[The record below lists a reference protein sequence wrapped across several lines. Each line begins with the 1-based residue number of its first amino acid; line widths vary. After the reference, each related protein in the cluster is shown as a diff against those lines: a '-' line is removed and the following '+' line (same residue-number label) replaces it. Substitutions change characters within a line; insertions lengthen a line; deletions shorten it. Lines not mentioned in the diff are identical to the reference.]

1 MRIFYHKIFKFY
13 NKMDN
18 MFMLSTSI
26 AFVYFVIRFIQIR
39 QSKDDETPPMKSV
52 IKDTFVVFIASI
64 LGVTLLDQLSPFLKE
79 NKISGGSVGKSP
91 AFTDNPNF

>member
-1 MRIFYHKIFKFY
+1 
-13 NKMDN
+13 MDN

-39 QSKDDETPPMKSV
+39 QSKDDETPPMKLV
-52 IKDTFVVFIASI
+52 IKDTFVVFVASI
-64 LGVTLLDQLSPFLKE
+64 LGITLLGQLSPFLNETKM
-79 NKISGGSVGKSP
+79 SGGGGKSP